1 MTITDNVEYFVNK
14 CGGNPINTSLLK
26 RTRLKVDGKCW
37 LPCVQSPPPFR
48 KKSEKRAC
56 SDFFLRGEVGCTHAS
71 AGKMPSF

>member
-26 RTRLKVDGKCW
+26 RTRLKVDGKYW
-37 LPCVQSPPPFR
+37 LSCVQPPPPLR
-48 KKSEKRAC
+48 KRGPC
-56 SDFFLRGEVGCTHAS
+56 SDIILRGEVGCTQAS

>member
-37 LPCVQSPPPFR
+37 LSCVEPPPPLR
-48 KKSEKRAC
+48 KKSEKTALLG
-56 SDFFLRGEVGCTHAS
+56 FFSEGRGGLYT
-71 AGKMPSF
+71 G